1 MHSER
6 FHLPVVL
13 TDHAKTRMQER
24 GIAEALVLDIIDT
37 GMQKDAGNNHYWF
50 YKHFDTRDDNLL
62 CVNLPLFDVP
72 LSRFIMRPLIAVP
85 RPSVSQT
92 ASD

>member
-24 GIAEALVLDIIDT
+24 GISEALVLDIIDT
-37 GMQKDAGNNHYWF
+37 GMQKHAGNGHYWF
-50 YKHFDTRDDNLL
+50 YKHFDARKDNLL
-62 CVNLPLFDVP
+62 CAAAVIDNVVVIKT
-72 LSRFIMRPLIAVP
+72 IMHHWEPMP
-85 RPSVSQT
+85 
-92 ASD
+92 